1 MFARPNAAGLL
12 TVGVGGVSLS
22 VSPDQLSVSP
32 ALRSVC
38 CRLLARRNAGAHL
51 TVAFAEVADPDGL
64 GRVCGAPE
72 ASVARAMRVE
82 KWV

>member
-22 VSPDQLSVSP
+22 VSPGQLSVSP
-32 ALRSVC
+32 VVGC

-51 TVAFAEVADPDGL
+51 TVAFAEVADPGGL
-64 GRVCGAPE
+64 AGFVGLQ
-72 ASVARAMRVE
+72 
-82 KWV
+82 